1 MGKNRVTPLIL
12 LIFDLSQ
19 LIIGR
24 MQSEEFVLIFGT
36 SLFLI
41 LAGFI
46 VLFAVQY
53 RKEQLKFTIEKQ
65 RFKQEILQAEVEIRE
80 KTLEDVGKELHD
92 NLGQIA
98 SLTRINLAGM
108 RSGHSN
114 PEKVDQSITLMDKL
128 IEEMRNLSHQLN
140 DGVQMRLS
148 LSEQIEQD
156 VRRLNNLEGLE
167 VCFSMNAPA
176 LHMSGDKAVLIYR
189 IFQEALSNV
198 LKHSQANE
206 LSIRVEEEEKNI
218 KLTVEDNGI
227 GLPVENLKQDGIG
240 MKNMRSRAALLG
252 AEFSVSNRNPKG
264 TALSLKLNKEKL
276 NEQN

>member
-1 MGKNRVTPLIL
+1 
-12 LIFDLSQ
+12 
-19 LIIGR
+19 

-65 RFKQEILQAEVEIRE
+65 RFRQEILQAEVEIRE

-114 PEKVDQSITLMDKL
+114 PEKVDQSLSLMDKL
-128 IEEMRNLSHQLN
+128 ITEMRNLSHQLN
-140 DGVQMRLS
+140 EGVQLRLS

-156 VRRLNNLEGLE
+156 VRRLNNLQGL
-167 VCFSMNAPA
+167 VVGFKMKTNSLN
-176 LHMSGDKAVLIYR
+176 LRGDKAVLIYR
-189 IFQEALSNV
+189 IFQEGLSNV
-198 LKHSQANE
+198 LKHSQASE
-206 LSIRVEEEEKNI
+206 MTVCIEEDDKNV
-218 KLTVEDNGI
+218 KLTIEDNGI
-227 GLPVENLKQDGIG
+227 GLNDENLKKDGIG

-252 AEFSVSNRNPKG
+252 AEFSVSNLNPRG
-264 TALSLKLNKEKL
+264 TALSIVLNKEKL
-276 NEQN
+276 NENN

>member
-1 MGKNRVTPLIL
+1 MDKNGITPLIL

-65 RFKQEILQAEVEIRE
+65 RFRQEILQAEVEIRE

-114 PEKVDQSITLMDKL
+114 PEKVDQSLSLMDKL
-128 IEEMRNLSHQLN
+128 ITEMRNLSHQLN
-140 DGVQMRLS
+140 EGVQLRLS

-156 VRRLNNLEGLE
+156 VRRLNNLQGL
-167 VCFSMNAPA
+167 VVGFKMKTNSLN
-176 LHMSGDKAVLIYR
+176 LRGDKAVLIYR
-189 IFQEALSNV
+189 IFQEGLSNV
-198 LKHSQANE
+198 LKHSQASE
-206 LSIRVEEEEKNI
+206 MTVCIEEDDKNV
-218 KLTVEDNGI
+218 KLTIEDNGI
-227 GLPVENLKQDGIG
+227 GLNDENLKKDGIG

-252 AEFSVSNRNPKG
+252 AEFSVSNLNPRG
-264 TALSLKLNKEKL
+264 TALSIVLNKEKL
-276 NEQN
+276 NENN

>member
-1 MGKNRVTPLIL
+1 MNECRVTPFLL
-12 LIFDLSQ
+12 LIFGLSQ
-19 LIIGR
+19 LTTGG
-24 MQSEEFVLIFGT
+24 MQSEEFILIFGT
-36 SLFLI
+36 LLFLF

-65 RFKQEILQAEVEIRE
+65 RFRQEILQAEVEIRE
-80 KTLEDVGKELHD
+80 KTLQDIGKELHD

-114 PEKVDQSITLMDKL
+114 PEKVDQSLALMDKL

-140 DGVQMRLS
+140 DGVQLRLS
-148 LSEQIEQD
+148 LSDQIKED
-156 VRRLNNLEGLE
+156 VRRLNNLEGLD
-167 VCFSMNAPA
+167 VNFSMNGNE
-176 LHMSGDKAVLIYR
+176 LKVSGDKAVLIYR

-198 LKHSQANE
+198 LKHAQASE
-206 LSIRVEEEEKNI
+206 LSIRVEEEDKNV
-218 KLTVEDNGI
+218 KLTIEDNGI
-227 GLPVENLKQDGIG
+227 GMPDEPGKHDGIG

-252 AEFSVSNRNPKG
+252 AEFSVSNRIPSG
-264 TALSLKLNKEKL
+264 TTLSIKLNKEKL
-276 NEQN
+276 NDED